1 MALPG
6 LFGLFFYRSAN
17 PRTLAMLSRFL
28 PVPVEDLSREFAEVR
43 DPVEVCART
52 VRAML
57 DAGVRHFYV
66 SNLPLGRARET
77 LKAIMDRA
85 GAKT

>member
-1 MALPG
+1 
-6 LFGLFFYRSAN
+6 
-17 PRTLAMLSRFL
+17 
-28 PVPVEDLSREFAEVR
+28 VPADDLSREFDDVR

-66 SNLPLGRARET
+66 SNLPLGRVRET
-77 LKAIMDRA
+77 LDAIVERA
-85 GAKT
+85 GT